1 MPFWIK
7 HYLLIFKYK
16 ETERDYDMQIEQST
30 LKTTASGICTVEDG
44 IIYEVN
50 TLYGNKTRVGVTDS
64 KYNELKSLADDYYK
78 KLVDLGVITPPKT
91 PEQIQQ
97 ETMQI
102 MSSMMEQMKAM
113 QAEMEVLRNERSNDG
128 AAARNESAEHT
139 ETVEGMESGATCV
152 TRRKQSG
159 RCPKGN

>member
-1 MPFWIK
+1 
-7 HYLLIFKYK
+7 
-16 ETERDYDMQIEQST
+16 MQIEQST

-50 TLYGNKTRVGVTDS
+50 TLYGNKTRVGVTDA

-102 MSSMMEQMKAM
+102 MSSIMEQMKAM

-128 AAARNESAEHT
+128 AAFRNEPAEHA
-139 ETVEGMESGATCV
+139 ETVESMESGATCV

-159 RCPKGN
+159 RCAKGN